1 MADENIVTNIVAKS
15 DFSNLIADLH
25 KVSYSLTSLQDKL
38 IATNK
43 TLASQVGVMNRSF
56 AETLRSTGQYSTRF
70 VSLTSDVDKFG
81 NQLEKGQMKL
91 SKFFNVYGQHAK
103 TSGGLIRD
111 LARQQVQLQNAIMQ
125 PLGKNAEGL
134 MQYNVH
140 IPRGLDAVKN
150 KTAIARQELQIM
162 NKVVQQGA
170 GQLINWGKNTQWAGR
185 QLTVGLTV
193 PLVAFGKASADAFKQ
208 ADEQLVR
215 LTKVYGG
222 VAQTSARDLAKI
234 RADVSK
240 TATDLSKSY
249 GASFKDTLSLAADIA
264 ATGKQGDDL
273 LGSLRE
279 TTRLSVLG
287 EVDKQDAMK
296 ATLAIQSA
304 FKQNTE
310 ELTESINFLNAVE
323 NQTSTTLND
332 LVEAIPKAGP
342 IIRGLGGSIQDLAL
356 YLTAMREGGIN
367 ASEGANALK
376 SGLASLINP
385 TKVAK
390 GMFQDLGISLE
401 NIVNK
406 NAGNTTATILELQS
420 ALETLNP
427 LQKQQALEQL
437 FGKFQFARMNALF
450 ENLGKQGSQTLQVM
464 DLMKASSQD
473 LASLADRELGQVTES
488 ASGKYRRAVEGLRAD
503 LASIGDQ
510 FLTINANLINFVDG
524 VIKFIQ
530 QLPGPIKQA
539 LGFFGMLTAVAGP
552 LIMLTGVLGN
562 FFGYIIKGA
571 YHFKS
576 LFKGGEGWK
585 LLTPE
590 ILAAQKAGALVETT
604 FYSDAKAAAVLKQ
617 SINELALSY
626 ANLQQKASMAAT
638 STNPAVRTAGGNLIM
653 AGGGQRQVDPNNPMT
668 GKRDTRDFSHINPVG
683 QMSPVQK
690 QNQTIFGVLP
700 GSEGV
705 NARISNNPQMYMNK
719 DMPKIPGL
727 TTING
732 VSTGIVAAEAA
743 KWHAMTGALA
753 MQSQAEIKLLKVE
766 VAQTGL
772 ITQEL
777 STSYQALLPE
787 MTRLTA
793 LAATKSQAIVAQ
805 LQAGKMSVDQAMIRI
820 RALNFEIEAMMG
832 QAATQVAAAQ
842 GRNINL
848 TGVPLLNQAV
858 VGPDGKSNFKE
869 LSRPGRTRG
878 LLSTIAGR
886 LGVKTYGAG
895 YSMETTIPKK
905 MAYGG
910 SVPGS
915 GNTDTVPAML
925 TPGEFVIN
933 KEATAA
939 NLPLL
944 QAING
949 PGGNGPGY
957 ALGSKA
963 PIKDIR
969 DSMSLFYEGRQ
980 ISHLGTSYNSAS
992 RPGAHAE
999 LMQKYNVT
1007 QDQLNNPRTSVHG
1020 GMSAAYHRFFNQGTA
1035 RSSLPIGVA
1044 IDYLSGKPIPIGVG
1058 GLYDPNSKIMVRH
1071 DPAIAYQAMMQD
1083 LGIDRSRAQPDF
1095 IRELDG
1101 QIIQDLKNQQA
1112 SGKTILADRITGAN
1126 AAQRA
1131 SSSLIG
1137 QSVNNVI
1144 YKGGPGAAISGGW
1157 GNSAIRNLRLLN
1169 QDSEIRVPQ
1178 NAPLDGLP
1186 RNRGVSTNSIYRN
1199 VESRASVAAKSFNS
1213 GRSRP
1218 KQFVGSALKFIAS
1231 VASRGRVGRNRGGI
1245 IGMNAG
1251 GMVPMPQQIPIPIQ
1265 NGQYNMGGMVQGYNR
1280 GGMIGGMLGQ
1290 MALPMLGYMG
1300 GQSIGTQLGGQNM
1313 GYAGGMMGSMGVQM
1327 LMGGMGA
1334 GRTAPGS
1341 DEAYEKYASKLNTA
1355 YTANNKFSLSL
1366 ANSAAQGS
1374 KLSKSLMM
1382 IVGGITKTN
1391 IVLAAGT
1398 TALMVGYNAFKNY
1411 QKGVELNNSTFGLTA
1426 EAAEKAGLKVKDYNS
1441 SIKDSISTI
1450 NATIERNKMLY
1461 DSMNSAGVPIKMT
1474 IEEYKKLK
1482 EEVKVSMSSS
1492 IEAIN
1497 RMKETDLKDYA
1508 ERLKAQMIA
1517 AGASADDAAKK
1528 IYAAFALSNKFALA
1542 GSSTVGS
1549 FGFNNIKD
1557 GITAAIEAFE
1567 VFLEVTND
1575 RESTEA
1581 QGLSLTTSL
1590 EATNKAVEE
1599 AIALSQKKADE
1610 DKKGTTEVISRSQAE
1625 IQVIDAIKAK
1635 VSTQGNISQGLLDT
1649 IIDQNKEASKFL
1661 SLQDTALS
1669 TYQKLRLQAQGY
1681 TGDLSMG
1688 AEAADRLFSMRA
1700 AIESKVT
1707 TYSTSQG
1714 GPLFGLSQKLKDAQ
1728 AQYKK
1733 LQLASK
1739 GASVQQQVDSR
1750 KATEAINE
1758 KIKKIKEEAD
1768 ARRKALSQQQQ
1779 DEDFLIQI
1787 KKKQL
1792 EYQNALAAGDMS
1804 TAAQAQLD
1812 LQSLNKQQQVTEAT
1826 RAIDEKEKLD
1836 LKPLEDELKRL
1847 SDVNQKLSDSAA
1859 SAGNGLQKLSTDIE
1873 KYKTQMSGFIQSLTN
1888 FYTFINN
1895 PNNKNKS
1902 VEGEAARFLKDAQE
1916 SGIKMPNKFDGPRQK
1931 SSTEMAQEIAGR
1943 YKDLLTN
1950 IDADTAVITVKS
1962 ATLNGE
1968 AIAGETPKVGYT
1980 GRYGGTRP
1988 PVAPK
1993 TTTYS
1998 KKPEYSPGSYFSYN
2012 APTVPKLHN
2021 LNGPVP
2027 GPYGKEVSAIL
2038 KAGTE
2043 GVYQEPYINSLKNN
2057 QNNTTGG
2064 VFNFSSIVNAAEG
2077 QDANQIADAVLRK
2090 VAQATKE
2097 MNTKMGVR

>member
-503 LASIGDQ
+503 LAGIGNQ

-524 VIKFIQ
+524 VIKFVQ

-638 STNPAVRTAGGNLIM
+638 STNPAVRTAAGNLIM
-653 AGGGQRQVDPNNPMT
+653 TGGGQRQGDPNNPMT

-700 GSEGV
+700 GSEAV
-705 NARISNNPQMYMNK
+705 NARISNNPQMYMNQ

-732 VSTGIVAAEAA
+732 VSTGIVSAEAA
-743 KWHAMTGALA
+743 KWHSMTGALA
-753 MQSQAEIKLLKVE
+753 MQSQAEIKLLKAE

-772 ITQEL
+772 ITHEL

-787 MTRLTA
+787 MTRLTT

-805 LQAGKMSVDQAMIRI
+805 LQAGKISVDQAMIRI

-878 LLSTIAGR
+878 LLSTIAAR

-949 PGGNGPGY
+949 PGSNGPMYSMGSNQAIY
-957 ALGSKA
+957 DRSEPQTSGLSSSQVSSVIPGFKGKSNFYTLKGTSGLYIGDVTDPGIVGMFGDEQQKAEGKISRISINSKMKTGTVPGRVLAAAIRASGSSNRGSTEQFLNALANNGIISTEQASKTSNLLYNKYLEILEKPSSFVSDKTNNYWQLADSAIKTQAGNSREVSHLWDQFSKGISAHTGDTTEKAGGSGASTSHLAQTLTTTDGKK
-963 PIKDIR
+963 IKVGQLR
-969 DSMSLFYEGRQ
+969 GTKGSLFAHAAPPQPFLDRLKRSG
-980 ISHLGTSYNSAS
+980 LAVLKAAS
-992 RPGAHAE
+992 RS
-999 LMQKYNVT
+999 KY
-1007 QDQLNNPRTSVHG
+1007 
-1020 GMSAAYHRFFNQGTA
+1020 
-1035 RSSLPIGVA
+1035 
-1044 IDYLSGKPIPIGVG
+1044 
-1058 GLYDPNSKIMVRH
+1058 VR
-1071 DPAIAYQAMMQD
+1071 
-1083 LGIDRSRAQPDF
+1083 
-1095 IRELDG
+1095 
-1101 QIIQDLKNQQA
+1101 
-1112 SGKTILADRITGAN
+1112 
-1126 AAQRA
+1126 
-1131 SSSLIG
+1131 
-1137 QSVNNVI
+1137 V
-1144 YKGGPGAAISGGW
+1144 
-1157 GNSAIRNLRLLN
+1157 
-1169 QDSEIRVPQ
+1169 
-1178 NAPLDGLP
+1178 
-1186 RNRGVSTNSIYRN
+1186 
-1199 VESRASVAAKSFNS
+1199 
-1213 GRSRP
+1213 
-1218 KQFVGSALKFIAS
+1218 
-1231 VASRGRVGRNRGGI
+1231 NRGGI

-1265 NGQYNMGGMVQGYNR
+1265 NGQYNMGGMVQGYNLGGQVLPIVSSIAGYTGGQKLGSMAGGDM
-1280 GGMIGGMLGQ
+1280 GGMIGSL
-1290 MALPMLGYMG
+1290 
-1300 GQSIGTQLGGQNM
+1300 
-1313 GYAGGMMGSMGVQM
+1313 AGGMLLPAMFSRTSKAVDETVPKLGRFKSAINAIAVLPGPVKLLGG
-1327 LMGGMGA
+1327 LMAVGAAVKTINDKINEHRRIINLAFGPSEESAAKLGIKYNSLTSQLKDFTEQTKLSKASIEEYYAATQNSGIPGLNLTIKELRELKTTIEKDFPDYIKMFNAAKPDEVVSKASQLKAQLISGGMGA
-1334 GRTAPGS
+1334 E
-1341 DEAYEKYASKLNTA
+1341 EAT
-1355 YTANNKFSLSL
+1355 
-1366 ANSAAQGS
+1366 
-1374 KLSKSLMM
+1374 
-1382 IVGGITKTN
+1382 
-1391 IVLAAGT
+1391 
-1398 TALMVGYNAFKNY
+1398 
-1411 QKGVELNNSTFGLTA
+1411 
-1426 EAAEKAGLKVKDYNS
+1426 
-1441 SIKDSISTI
+1441 
-1450 NATIERNKMLY
+1450 
-1461 DSMNSAGVPIKMT
+1461 
-1474 IEEYKKLK
+1474 
-1482 EEVKVSMSSS
+1482 
-1492 IEAIN
+1492 
-1497 RMKETDLKDYA
+1497 
-1508 ERLKAQMIA
+1508 
-1517 AGASADDAAKK
+1517 KK
-1528 IYAAFALSNKFALA
+1528 IYAMIAVSNKANQSIQALANQGFAAIKDKSTAAIESIKIFNGLLTSGNKDQLATSFDTVVNSIQAAEQALIGTKDAQDKLITSSEAFNIQLEKINNSQLSSVKLGQQGVDYLSKNNQVLALILNKTDSVAGAYSKIKLYLSGIDIDLKSMNNETAILVAQNVELQTQQLTAVDGKYGSIVAKIKEYNTA
-1542 GSSTVGS
+1542 GSSTKV
-1549 FGFNNIKD
+1549 
-1557 GITAAIEAFE
+1557 
-1567 VFLEVTND
+1567 
-1575 RESTEA
+1575 
-1581 QGLSLTTSL
+1581 
-1590 EATNKAVEE
+1590 
-1599 AIALSQKKADE
+1599 
-1610 DKKGTTEVISRSQAE
+1610 
-1625 IQVIDAIKAK
+1625 IKAQQ
-1635 VSTQGNISQGLLDT
+1635 VVQSSLDDQIKKHKK
-1649 IIDQNKEASKFL
+1649 IIDQ
-1661 SLQDTALS
+1661 
-1669 TYQKLRLQAQGY
+1669 
-1681 TGDLSMG
+1681 
-1688 AEAADRLFSMRA
+1688 
-1700 AIESKVT
+1700 
-1707 TYSTSQG
+1707 
-1714 GPLFGLSQKLKDAQ
+1714 
-1728 AQYKK
+1728 
-1733 LQLASK
+1733 
-1739 GASVQQQVDSR
+1739 
-1750 KATEAINE
+1750 
-1758 KIKKIKEEAD
+1758 IKEEAD
-1768 ARRKALSQQQQ
+1768 AKIKGLERQNAE
-1779 DEDFLIQI
+1779 EDYNSQI
-1787 KKKQL
+1787 KKLQIQ
-1792 EYQNALAAGDMS
+1792 YQDKLSLGDMS
-1804 TAAQAQLD
+1804 GAAQTQIDMQFLSSSRQKD
-1812 LQSLNKQQQVTEAT
+1812 LTKN
-1826 RAIDEKEKLD
+1826 AIQDK
-1836 LKPLEDELKRL
+1836 
-1847 SDVNQKLSDSAA
+1847 A
-1859 SAGNGLQKLSTDIE
+1859 SADVKAQESIIEGLQKKIDGSQATIKKATESADA
-1873 KYKTQMSGFIQSLTN
+1873 SL
-1888 FYTFINN
+1888 
-1895 PNNKNKS
+1895 KK
-1902 VEGEAARFLKDAQE
+1902 AAELQTTLNE
-1916 SGIKMPNKFDGPRQK
+1916 
-1931 SSTEMAQEIAGR
+1931 
-1943 YKDLLTN
+1943 LVL
-1950 IDADTAVITVKS
+1950 
-1962 ATLNGE
+1962 ATLNASNKLTETEEKNVANLQDKLKKLGFTDLSNSLGRSGPRIPFADKLRQGGSFGIENIAKDSLSQVIDGNKTLKTEDKELIKYFRGE
-1968 AIAGETPKVGYT
+1968 SKFKESGMVKANVTSTTKLG
-1980 GRYGGTRP
+1980 
-1988 PVAPK
+1988 K
-1993 TTTYS
+1993 TVNTIDPTAL
-1998 KKPEYSPGSYFSYN
+1998 YN
-2012 APTVPKLHN
+2012 AGIQTKP
-2021 LNGPVP
+2021 
-2027 GPYGKEVSAIL
+2027 
-2038 KAGTE
+2038 GTE
-2043 GVYQEPYINSLKNN
+2043 FTDKSGNQWKIDRNDPTNRTVVVSKAAAGGYIKHYGAGSFGSVRGPGTGTSDSIPAYLSNGEYVLRASAVRAMGVPMLDEINKMAMGGLAARYDIANKMSMPSKSMGYAGGGMIQHYNVGGLTINTQPGQSEMEIARMAVNMMDAKNIL
-2057 QNNTTGG
+2057 NNTKRG
-2064 VFNFSSIVNAAEG
+2064 I
-2077 QDANQIADAVLRK
+2077 R
-2090 VAQATKE
+2090 
-2097 MNTKMGVR
+2097 